1 MSLINSFGLIFYLTD
16 KYSYFIAKELT
27 SKIHNNI
34 WYIFIDN
41 PQNIV
46 LEFFN
51 NFKHRGIYGLDLRK
65 N

>member
-1 MSLINSFGLIFYLTD
+1 MSLTNSFGLISYFTD

-41 PQNIV
+41 PRNIV
-46 LEFFN
+46 LEFFK
-51 NFKHRGIYGLDLRK
+51 FLKHRGIYGLDI
-65 N
+65 